1 VNSLREEKQERD
13 DAQKSQSSS
22 GGEGHGFLSSL
33 ISAKK
38 QSVVLTSRG
47 SEQRLSLKSMNFL
60 EDLLRK
66 SIPELSKRFVERR
79 RPVPKGLLEAL
90 DVDRRQG
97 AQQLAKRIRERYR
110 ENRSE
115 GQRLHFLLRFEIE
128 LWAQGYGF
136 VAGVDE
142 AGMAP
147 LAGPVVA
154 GAVILPQNYK
164 LRGLN
169 DSKKILDPEKRD
181 ELAIQIKQ
189 DAICWS
195 VGVAEVEEI
204 DKINIYHAGLLAM
217 RRAVEGLSAK
227 PDFILVDARKIPHC
241 DTPQRGIIRGDALS
255 ASIAAASIIAKTTR
269 DAHMLELDQQ
279 YSGYGLASHKGYPT
293 PEHCHALKSLGAL
306 PIHRRSF
313 ARVREAL
320 GLDPVQSD
328 LFPAPIEETMVA
340 AESFEV
346 GDSFTVEE
354 SLQVTSS
361 DGFIT
366 ERVQTEAEV

>member
-1 VNSLREEKQERD
+1 M
-13 DAQKSQSSS
+13 SS
-22 GGEGHGFLSSL
+22 
-33 ISAKK
+33 
-38 QSVVLTSRG
+38 
-47 SEQRLSLKSMNFL
+47 L
-60 EDLLRK
+60 EDLLNK
-66 SIPELSKRFVERR
+66 SIPELSDLFVRR
-79 RPVPKGLLEAL
+79 QRPVPKGLLEAL
-90 DVDRRQG
+90 EVDKRQG
-97 AQQLAKRIRERYR
+97 AHQLAKRIRGRYR

-128 LWAQGYGF
+128 LWTQGYGF

-181 ELAIQIKQ
+181 ELAEQIKQ

-195 VGVAEVEEI
+195 VGFAEVEEI

-217 RRAVEGLSAK
+217 RRAVEGLTAS
-227 PDFILVDARKIPHC
+227 PDFILVDARRIPNC
-241 DTPQRGIIRGDALS
+241 QTPQRGIIRGDALS

-269 DAHMLELDQQ
+269 DAHMLALDQM
-279 YSGYGLASHKGYPT
+279 YSGYGLATHKGYPT
-293 PEHCHALKSLGAL
+293 PEHCRALKDLGAL

-313 ARVREAL
+313 ARVRQAL
-320 GLDPVQSD
+320 GLDPIQPE
-328 LFPAPIEETMVA
+328 LFDNINNHFNV
-340 AESFEV
+340 
-346 GDSFTVEE
+346 
-354 SLQVTSS
+354 
-361 DGFIT
+361 DGVNGIQ
-366 ERVQTEAEV
+366 EEAEV

>member
-1 VNSLREEKQERD
+1 MALNFSFAGFVSPRLCGKKLPKGIMNSLE
-13 DAQKSQSSS
+13 
-22 GGEGHGFLSSL
+22 
-33 ISAKK
+33 
-38 QSVVLTSRG
+38 T
-47 SEQRLSLKSMNFL
+47 
-60 EDLLRK
+60 LLRK
-66 SIPELSKRFVERR
+66 SIPELSDLFVRR
-79 RPVPKGLLEAL
+79 QRPVPKGLLEAL
-90 DVDRRQG
+90 DADGRQG
-97 AQQLAKRIRERYR
+97 AHQLAKRIRERYR

-128 LWAQGYGF
+128 LWNDGFGF

-181 ELAIQIKQ
+181 ELALQIKQ
-189 DAICWS
+189 DAVCWS

-217 RRAVEGLSAK
+217 QRAVQGLTCQ
-227 PDFILVDARKIPHC
+227 PDFILVDARRIPNC
-241 DTPQRGIIRGDALS
+241 QTPQRGIIRGDALS

-269 DAHMLELDQQ
+269 DAHMLEMDQM
-279 YSGYGLASHKGYPT
+279 YSGYGLATHKGYPT
-293 PEHCHALKSLGAL
+293 PEHCRALKSLGAL

-320 GLDPVQSD
+320 GLDPIQTE
-328 LFPAPIEETMVA
+328 LFTPEEEMIAPQ
-340 AESFEV
+340 
-346 GDSFTVEE
+346 VEE
-354 SLQVTSS
+354 MIAPQ
-361 DGFIT
+361 I
-366 ERVQTEAEV
+366 